1 MPIPITW
8 LWLTIPMILNST
20 GGKMKRTSLT
30 ITGIALLSLLT
41 LFSCAKPPTAEMDA
55 ATAAVAKA
63 QSDTNVTLYAPDSLK
78 RATDSLAKMKAE
90 SDAKRYDS
98 AKTLAQE
105 TITLAD
111 QAIADGLAGLEK
123 AKDEAAGLIATGKS
137 LVLEISNAL
146 TAAKKVARI
155 KLNFTD
161 VDARFN
167 DAQALLAAA
176 EQDQSNGNYTA
187 SIEKGKN
194 ARTALSNI
202 LSSISSAVQAT
213 SRKK

>member
-1 MPIPITW
+1 
-8 LWLTIPMILNST
+8 MILNSI

-30 ITGIALLSLLT
+30 VTGIALLSLLT

-78 RATDSLAKMKAE
+78 RATDSLEKMKAE
-90 SDAKRYDS
+90 SDAKRYDN

-105 TITLAD
+105 TIALAD
-111 QAIADGLAGLEK
+111 QAIADGKAGLER
-123 AKDEAAGLIATGKS
+123 AKDEAAGLIASGKS
-137 LVLEISNAL
+137 LVQEITNAL

-155 KLNFTD
+155 TLNFTD
-161 VDARFN
+161 VNAQFN
-167 DAQALLAAA
+167 DAKALLAAA
-176 EQDQSNGNYTA
+176 EQDQSNGNYIA
-187 SIEKGKN
+187 AIEKGKN

-213 SRKK
+213 SKKK

>member
-1 MPIPITW
+1 
-8 LWLTIPMILNST
+8 
-20 GGKMKRTSLT
+20 MKRTSLT
-30 ITGIALLSLLT
+30 VTGIALLSLLT

-78 RATDSLAKMKAE
+78 RATDSLEKMKAE
-90 SDAKRYDS
+90 SDAKRYDN

-105 TITLAD
+105 TIALAD
-111 QAIADGLAGLEK
+111 QAIADGKAGLER
-123 AKDEAAGLIATGKS
+123 AKDEAAGLIASGKS
-137 LVLEISNAL
+137 LVQEITNAL

-155 KLNFTD
+155 TLNFTD
-161 VDARFN
+161 VNAQFN
-167 DAQALLAAA
+167 DAKALLAAA
-176 EQDQSNGNYTA
+176 EQDQSNGNYIA
-187 SIEKGKN
+187 AIEKGKN

-213 SRKK
+213 SKKK